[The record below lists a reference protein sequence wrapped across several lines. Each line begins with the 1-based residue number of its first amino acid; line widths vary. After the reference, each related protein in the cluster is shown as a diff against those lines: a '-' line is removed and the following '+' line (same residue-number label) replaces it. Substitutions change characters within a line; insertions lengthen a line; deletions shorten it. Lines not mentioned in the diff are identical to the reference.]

1 MEVLVYI
8 VACYFNA
15 SMNLLD
21 ISLSSMCVFGAAA
34 DTWKVEC
41 ICFHVFIMDVTF
53 LSVNSLVI
61 MQFVS

>member
-21 ISLSSMCVFGAAA
+21 ISLSSMYVFSAAA
-34 DTWKVEC
+34 DTWKVDC
-41 ICFHVFIMDVTF
+41 ICFHVFIMDVTL
-53 LSVNSLVI
+53 LSVNGLVTN
-61 MQFVS
+61 QFAS